1 MNTKKSSELLSICNA
16 VGARPC
22 VLDEIDS
29 TNEEAR
35 RQADASMPTPALI
48 IANSQTN
55 GRGRM
60 GRSFHSPADTGLYLS
75 YLAKAKPD
83 AADTVRLTTAAAVA
97 VSLAIEEVYG
107 IAAEIKWVNDIL
119 INGRKVCGIL
129 CESFRA
135 KTGDRFA
142 VIGIGVNISTRDFP
156 EEIRHKA
163 ASLSDSSDKKY
174 ALAAAILRAL
184 TEFYENPRDPEIIRV
199 YKERSAV
206 LGRRVRLVGEGGEL
220 LATATDIE
228 DDGTLCVAL
237 DSGETRKI
245 HSGEIT
251 LRFDNG
257 KEI

>member
-1 MNTKKSSELLSICNA
+1 MNTEKTQTLLSLCTSLGVRA
-16 VGARPC
+16 C
-22 VLDEIDS
+22 TLSEIDS

-35 RQADASMPTPALI
+35 RQANADMSTPALI
-48 IANSQTN
+48 IADAQTG

-83 AADTVRLTTAAAVA
+83 ASDTVRLTTAAAVA
-97 VSLAIEEVYG
+97 VSLAIEEIYG
-107 IAAEIKWVNDIL
+107 ISSEIKWVNDIL
-119 INGRKVCGIL
+119 VDGRKVCGIL

-135 KTGDRFA
+135 KSGERFA
-142 VIGIGVNISTRDFP
+142 VIGIGVNISTQNFP
-156 EEIRHKA
+156 EELRGRA
-163 ASLSDSSDKKY
+163 ASIAQDSSQKY
-174 ALAAAILRAL
+174 ALAEAILRSL
-184 TEFYENPRDPEIIRV
+184 TKFYNDPKDPEIIRI
-199 YKERSAV
+199 YRERSAV
-206 LGRRVRLVGEGGEL
+206 LGRRIRLLDCGEET

-228 DDGTLCVAL
+228 EDGTLCVSL
-237 DSGETRKI
+237 DSGELKKI

>member
-1 MNTKKSSELLSICNA
+1 MNIEKSAELISRSNSLGVRLSM
-16 VGARPC
+16 
-22 VLDEIDS
+22 LDEIDS

-35 RQADASMPTPALI
+35 RQANAALSTPALI
-48 IANSQTN
+48 IASSQTN

-60 GRSFHSPADTGLYLS
+60 GRSFHSPADSGLYMS
-75 YLAKAKPD
+75 YLAPAKQNIE
-83 AADTVRLTTAAAVA
+83 DTVRLTTAAAVA
-97 VSLAIEEVYG
+97 VSLAIEEIYG
-107 IAAEIKWVNDIL
+107 IRAEIKWVNDIL
-119 INGRKVCGIL
+119 VNAKKVCGIL

-135 KTGDRFA
+135 DTGERFA
-142 VIGIGVNISTRDFP
+142 VIGIGINISTADFP
-156 EEIRHKA
+156 DEIRNKA
-163 ASLSDSSDKKY
+163 ASLSDNSDKKY
-174 ALAAAILRAL
+174 ALASAVLGRLDAFYQNPKDTEIMAI
-184 TEFYENPRDPEIIRV
+184 

-206 LGRRVRLVGEGGEL
+206 LGRHVRLIAKDEEI

-228 DDGTLCVAL
+228 DDGTLSVTL

>member
-1 MNTKKSSELLSICNA
+1 MNTEKTAELLSA
-16 VGARPC
+16 ASALGVR
-22 VLDEIDS
+22 VSLLDVVDS

-35 RQADASMPTPALI
+35 RQAVAALKAPALI
-48 IANSQTN
+48 IAGAQTN

-60 GRSFHSPADTGLYLS
+60 GRHFHSPDESGLYMS
-75 YLAKAKPD
+75 YLVPAMQSVE
-83 AADTVRLTTAAAVA
+83 DTVRLTTAAAVA
-97 VSLAIEEVYG
+97 VSLAIEEIYG
-107 IAAEIKWVNDIL
+107 IRAEIKWVNDIL
-119 INGRKVCGIL
+119 VNSKKVCGIL

-135 KTGDRFA
+135 ESGERFA
-142 VIGIGVNISTRDFP
+142 VIGIGINVSTSVFP
-156 EEIRHKA
+156 EEFSERA
-163 ASLSDSSDKKY
+163 ASLSDNSDKKY
-174 ALAAAILRAL
+174 SLAAAVLKRLNA
-184 TEFYENPRDPEIIRV
+184 FYENPRDTEIIKI

-206 LGRRVRLVGEGGEL
+206 LGRRVRLISGDEET

-228 DDGTLCVAL
+228 DDGTLCVTL

>member
-1 MNTKKSSELLSICNA
+1 MNTDKTAELLSAANA
-16 VGARPC
+16 LGVR
-22 VLDEIDS
+22 VSLLDTVDS

-35 RQADASMPTPALI
+35 RQASASLKTPALI
-48 IANSQTN
+48 IANSQTS

-60 GRSFHSPADTGLYLS
+60 GRSFHSPEDSGLYMS
-75 YLAKAKPD
+75 YLVPAMQSIE
-83 AADTVRLTTAAAVA
+83 DTVRLTTAAAVA
-97 VSLAIEEVYG
+97 VSLAIEEIYG
-107 IAAEIKWVNDIL
+107 IKAEIKWVNDIL
-119 INGRKVCGIL
+119 VNTKKVCGIL

-135 KTGDRFA
+135 DSGERFA
-142 VIGIGVNISTRDFP
+142 VIGIGVNISTKHFP
-156 EEIRHKA
+156 EELCDKA

-174 ALAAAILRAL
+174 ALAAATLRRLRA
-184 TEFYENPRDPEIIRV
+184 FYENPKNAEIMAI

-206 LGRRVRLVGEGGEL
+206 LGRRVRLISGTDET

-228 DDGTLCVAL
+228 DDGTLCVTL

>member
-1 MNTKKSSELLSICNA
+1 MNTEKTAALLSLSSSLGVRVSMLN
-16 VGARPC
+16 
-22 VLDEIDS
+22 EIDS

-35 RQADASMPTPALI
+35 RQANAALPTPALI
-48 IANSQTN
+48 IASSQTN

-60 GRSFHSPADTGLYLS
+60 GRSFHSPAESGLYMS
-75 YLAKAKPD
+75 YLAPAKQSIE
-83 AADTVRLTTAAAVA
+83 DTVRLTTAAAVA
-97 VSLAIEEVYG
+97 TALAIEEIYG
-107 IAAEIKWVNDIL
+107 IKAEIKWVNDIL
-119 INGRKVCGIL
+119 VNAKKVCGIL

-135 KTGDRFA
+135 ENGERFA
-142 VIGIGVNISTRDFP
+142 VIGIGVNISTTDFP
-156 EEIRHKA
+156 EELRDRA
-163 ASLSDSSDKKY
+163 ASLSDNSNKKY
-174 ALAAAILRAL
+174 ALASAL
-184 TEFYENPRDPEIIRV
+184 LKRLDAFYQNPKDTKIMTV

-206 LGRRVRLVGEGGEL
+206 LGRRVRLISGGDET

-228 DDGTLCVAL
+228 DDGTLCVTL